1 MKNLNT
7 IHASDL
13 LEILNQYTEDEL
25 KHMRIF
31 VNNETFDDITL
42 DKHDSFKVEN
52 IEVDDKLKIV
62 YLEI

>member
-1 MKNLNT
+1 MNT

-13 LEILNQYTEDEL
+13 LEILNQYTEEEL
-25 KHMRIF
+25 KHIRLF

-42 DKHDSFKVEN
+42 EKHDSFKVKD
-52 IEVDDKLKIV
+52 IEMDDKLKII